1 MNDRAN
7 KTKQTT
13 NKNQVRIE
21 RGIKGLM
28 SGVFMKNFHNQYYD
42 QVWLYEHIKR
52 KMLPLSLRKFA
63 KDKQDNFVQK
73 MSNLNI

>member
-13 NKNQVRIE
+13 NNDQVRIE

-42 QVWLYEHIKR
+42 QVGLYKR
-52 KMLPLSLRKFA
+52 VKRMTLPSGLRKFP
-63 KDKQDNFVQK
+63 KEKQDNLFHK
-73 MSNLNI
+73 LSNV